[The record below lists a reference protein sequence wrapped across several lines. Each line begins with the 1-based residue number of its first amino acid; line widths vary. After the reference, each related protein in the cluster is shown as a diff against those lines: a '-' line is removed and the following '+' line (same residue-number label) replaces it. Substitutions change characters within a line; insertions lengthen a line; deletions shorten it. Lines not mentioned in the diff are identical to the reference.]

1 MTCLPLARLPGC
13 IEGMNPDVAFTPEAR
28 SLFGRGTVLAEHK
41 LAELDLFSD
50 SSLAAIVENHPE
62 HLLHALTMGFDPMTS
77 SDNEKVHHVGVRG
90 DDVLEA
96 VRRGRLWLNITN
108 IDAVDLRFRELTD
121 ALYSGV
127 RAQNPSFQ
135 VDETHATLL
144 ISSPGA
150 MVYYHV
156 DGPPSFLWHIRGRKR
171 VWVYPAQDET
181 LLSRPMLEDVFAGV
195 RQEYV
200 PYQSSFDEQAEIFD
214 LEPGQCAMWVQNAP
228 HRVSNLDSF
237 NVSLVTDHYTPEA
250 RRRARVYRANRFLRA
265 KAHVPYRFLSPR
277 ETGPIAGIKVGVHKV
292 GRVLKLDDKITK
304 AHRPPT
310 RRIDASAANGLS
322 AL

>member
-1 MTCLPLARLPGC
+1 
-13 IEGMNPDVAFTPEAR
+13 MNPAVTFTPQAR
-28 SLFGRGTVLAEHK
+28 SSFGHKTTLAGHK
-41 LAELDLFSD
+41 LAEMDLFSD
-50 SSLAAIVENHPE
+50 ASLATIVERHPE
-62 HLLHALTMGFDPMTS
+62 HLLHALTMGHDPMTS
-77 SDNEKVHHVGVRG
+77 SDNEKVVHTGVSG
-90 DDVLEA
+90 SEVLEA

-108 IDAVDLRFRELTD
+108 IDAVDARFRELTD

-156 DGPPSFLWHIRGRKR
+156 DGPPSFLWHIRGHKR

-200 PYQSSFDEQAEIFD
+200 PYEQSFDEKAEVFD
-214 LEPGQCAMWVQNAP
+214 LEPGQVAMWVQNAP
-228 HRVSNLDSF
+228 HRVSNLASF

-265 KAHVPYRFLSPR
+265 KAHVPYRFLSPV
-277 ETGPIAGIKVGVHKV
+277 EEGPLAVMKVGMHKICST
-292 GRVLKLDDKITK
+292 LKLDDKIAK
-304 AHRPPT
+304 AHRPAT
-310 RRIDASAANGLS
+310 RRIDAASPNGLS
-322 AL
+322 PL

>member
-1 MTCLPLARLPGC
+1 
-13 IEGMNPDVAFTPEAR
+13 MNPDVSFTSEAR
-28 SLFGRGTVLAEHK
+28 SAFGRGTVLATHK
-41 LAELDLFSD
+41 LADMDLFD
-50 SSLAAIVENHPE
+50 DVSLGKIVENHPE
-62 HLLHALTMGFDPMTS
+62 HLLHALTMGFDPLHS
-77 SDNEKVHHVGVRG
+77 ADNEKVVHRGVSG
-90 DDVLEA
+90 VDVLEA
-96 VRRGRLWLNITN
+96 VRKGRLWLNITN
-108 IDAVDLRFRELTD
+108 IDAVDPRFRELTD
-121 ALYSGV
+121 ALYAGV
-127 RAQNPSFQ
+127 RAQNPSFR

-144 ISSPGA
+144 ISSPNA

-200 PYQSSFDEQAEIFD
+200 PYQSSFDERAEIFD
-214 LEPGQCAMWVQNAP
+214 LEPGQCAMWIQNAP

-265 KAHVPYRFLSPR
+265 KAHVPYRFLSPV
-277 ETGPIAGIKVGVHKV
+277 ETGLLATAKVGVHKI
-292 GRVLKLDDKITK
+292 GATLKLDDKVAK
-304 AHRPPT
+304 AHPIPT
-310 RRIDASAANGLS
+310 RKIDANSVDGLRLL
-322 AL
+322 ADGRV

>member
-1 MTCLPLARLPGC
+1 
-13 IEGMNPDVAFTPEAR
+13 MNPDVTFTPEAR
-28 SLFGRGTVLAEHK
+28 SLFGRGTVLAGHK
-41 LAELDLFSD
+41 LSELDLFD
-50 SSLAAIVENHPE
+50 DASLAAIVENHPQ
-62 HLLHALTMGFDPMTS
+62 HLLHALTMGFDLLTS
-77 SDNEKVHHVGVRG
+77 ADNEKVVHGGVSG
-90 DDVLEA
+90 VDVLEA

-108 IDAVDLRFRELTD
+108 IDAVDPRFRELTD

-127 RAQNPSFQ
+127 RAQNPSFR
-135 VDETHATLL
+135 VEETHATLL

-181 LLSRPMLEDVFAGV
+181 LLSRPILEDVFAGV

-200 PYQSSFDEQAEIFD
+200 PYQQSFDERAEVFD

-265 KAHVPYRFLSPR
+265 KAHVPYRLLSPA
-277 ETGPIAGIKVGVHKV
+277 ETGVIATAKVGVHKV
-292 GRVLKLDDKITK
+292 GQLLKFDDQINK

-310 RRIDASAANGLS
+310 RRIDASAPNGLS
-322 AL
+322 TL

>member
-1 MTCLPLARLPGC
+1 
-13 IEGMNPDVAFTPEAR
+13 MNPDVTFTPEAR
-28 SLFGRGTVLAEHK
+28 SSFGRGTVIAGHR

-50 SSLAAIVENHPE
+50 SSLASIVDNHPE
-62 HLLHALTMGFDPMTS
+62 HLLHALTMGSDPMTS
-77 SDNEKVHHVGVRG
+77 SDNEQVVHSGVAG
-90 DDVLEA
+90 ADVLDA

-108 IDAVDLRFRELTD
+108 IDAVDTRFRELTD

-127 RAQNPSFQ
+127 RAQNPSFR
-135 VDETHATLL
+135 VEETHATLL

-156 DGPPSFLWHIRGRKR
+156 DGPPSFLWHIRGRKQ
-171 VWVYPAQDET
+171 VWVYPALDET

-200 PYQSSFDEQAEIFD
+200 PYQQSFDDKAEVFD

-228 HRVSNLDSF
+228 HRVTNLDSF

-265 KAHVPYRFLSPR
+265 KVHVPYRFLSPG
-277 ETGPIAGIKVGVHKV
+277 ETGPSAAVKVGVHKV
-292 GRVLKLDDKITK
+292 AQALNFDDKIAK
-304 AHRPPT
+304 AHRPST
-310 RRIDASAANGLS
+310 RRIDVSAPNGLRP
-322 AL
+322 L

>member
-1 MTCLPLARLPGC
+1 
-13 IEGMNPDVAFTPEAR
+13 MNPEVTFTPEAR
-28 SLFGRGTVLAEHK
+28 SKFGQGTVIAGHK
-41 LAELDLFSD
+41 LAELDVFTEE
-50 SSLAAIVENHPE
+50 SLAQIIENHPE
-62 HLLHALTMGFDPMTS
+62 HMLHALTMGFDPMTS
-77 SDNEKVHHVGVRG
+77 SDNEKVVHTGVSG
-90 DDVLEA
+90 VDVLEA

-108 IDAVDLRFRELTD
+108 IDAVDSRFRELTD

-127 RAQNPSFQ
+127 RAQNPSFH

-144 ISSPGA
+144 VSSPGA

-181 LLSRPMLEDVFAGV
+181 LLARPMLEDVFAGV

-200 PYQSSFDEQAEIFD
+200 PYQPSFDERAEVFD

-265 KAHVPYRFLSPR
+265 KAHIPHRFLSPA
-277 ETGPIAGIKVGVHKV
+277 ETGPVATAKVGVHKL
-292 GRVLKLDDKITK
+292 GRVLKLDDQIAK
-304 AHRPPT
+304 AHRPST
-310 RRIDASAANGLS
+310 RRIDASASKGL
-322 AL
+322 APL

>member
-1 MTCLPLARLPGC
+1 VGGCGGC
-13 IEGMNPDVAFTPEAR
+13 IEGMNPDVTFTPEAR

-41 LAELDLFSD
+41 LDQSELFSD
-50 SSLAAIVENHPE
+50 ASLAAIVEQHPE
-62 HLLHALTMGFDPMTS
+62 HLLHALTMGFDPMQS
-77 SDNEKVHHVGVRG
+77 SDNEKVQHAGVSG
-90 DDVLEA
+90 VDVLEA

-108 IDAVDLRFRELTD
+108 IDAVDPRFRELTD
-121 ALYSGV
+121 QLYSGV
-127 RAQNPSFQ
+127 RAQNPSFR

-171 VWVYPAQDET
+171 VWVYPAQDES
-181 LLSRPMLEDVFAGV
+181 LLSRAMLEDVFAGV

-200 PYQSSFDEQAEIFD
+200 PYQSSFDDRAEIFD

-237 NVSLVTDHYTPEA
+237 NVSLVTDHYTDEA

-265 KAHVPYRFLSPR
+265 KAHVPHRFLSAG
-277 ETGPIAGIKVGVHKV
+277 ENGPLAVAKVSVHKACSL
-292 GRVLKLDDKITK
+292 LKLDDKIAK
-304 AHRPPT
+304 AHRAPS
-310 RRIDASAANGLS
+310 RRIDASASNGLS

>member
-1 MTCLPLARLPGC
+1 
-13 IEGMNPDVAFTPEAR
+13 MNPDVTFTAEAR
-28 SLFGRGTVLAEHK
+28 SSFGRGTVLAGHR
-41 LAELDLFSD
+41 LPELDMFGD
-50 SSLAAIVENHPE
+50 ASLAALIEHHPE
-62 HLLHALTMGFDPMTS
+62 DLLHALTMGYDPMTS
-77 SDNEKVHHVGVRG
+77 SDNEKVVHRG
-90 DDVLEA
+90 ASGADVLEA

-108 IDAVDLRFRELTD
+108 IDAVDPRFRELTD

-200 PYQSSFDEQAEIFD
+200 PYQQSFDDKAEVFD
-214 LEPGQCAMWVQNAP
+214 LEPGQCAVWQQNAP
-228 HRVSNLDSF
+228 HRVTNLDSF

-265 KAHVPYRFLSPR
+265 KAHVPYRFLSPT
-277 ETGPIAGIKVGVHKV
+277 ETGPVAAAKVGVHKM
-292 GRVLKLDDKITK
+292 GRVLKLDDNITK
-304 AHRPPT
+304 AHRSPT
-310 RRIDASAANGLS
+310 RQIDATASNGLRP
-322 AL
+322 L